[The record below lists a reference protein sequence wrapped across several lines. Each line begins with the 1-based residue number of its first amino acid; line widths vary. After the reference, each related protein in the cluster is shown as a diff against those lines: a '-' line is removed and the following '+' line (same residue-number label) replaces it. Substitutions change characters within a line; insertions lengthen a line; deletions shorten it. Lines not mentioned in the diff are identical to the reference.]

1 MYRTQTIAAAGP
13 MTDDAGSSGIPGRE
27 EAFAFVQSLAR
38 ELSAGNVELPSF
50 PDVALKVRKALD
62 DESVTVARIARIA
75 GAEAGL
81 AARILVMANSP
92 AMGYGGKPVTDLQNA
107 VTRVGLSNV
116 RSAALAFALAQL
128 RRATQYKHI
137 MRELEQLWR
146 QSTQVAAL
154 CRVMGLKIRGI
165 NADLAMLA
173 GLLHNIGS
181 VYILARAGEGS
192 GIVRNTEIR
201 ESLVRD
207 WSPSIGRSIA
217 ENWGLPDEVVEA
229 IGQQADT
236 DRTRRGTADLN
247 DVLFVAVSVAEQMAT
262 RSEQGAG
269 LEGPGG
275 IARLGLDDD
284 SWAAIIAESESDIA
298 DLQVALSG

>member
-1 MYRTQTIAAAGP
+1 MYRTQTSAASGP
-13 MTDDAGSSGIPGRE
+13 ITEATSSPGFTQRE
-27 EAFAFVQSLAR
+27 EAFAFVQSLAK
-38 ELSAGNVELPSF
+38 ELSAGKVELPSF

-62 DESVTVARIARIA
+62 DESVTVGRIARIA
-75 GAEAGL
+75 GSEAGL

-181 VYILARAGEGS
+181 VYILARAAAGS
-192 GIVRNTEIR
+192 GIIRDAEMR
-201 ESLVRD
+201 ESLLRD

-229 IGQQADT
+229 IGQQSDT
-236 DRTRRGTADLN
+236 DRTRRGSADLN
-247 DVLFVAVSVAEQMAT
+247 DVLFVAVSVAEQLAAK
-262 RSEQGAG
+262 SENGAG
-269 LEGPGG
+269 LHGPGELT
-275 IARLGLDDD
+275 RLGLDDA
-284 SWAAIIAESESDIA
+284 SWAAILTESETDIME
-298 DLQVALSG
+298 LQAALSG